1 MLGRTHTVKKTDIQE
16 GRIYNYVK
24 ERIMSRSIFPGSRIV
39 EDDLAKDFGVSR
51 AAIRHV
57 MTRLENDGFVE
68 IVPNKGAMVSKP
80 TSEEILKVYHTR
92 LYLELGACALAVHNI
107 TDEAIMRMEENYAA
121 QVKLKDSFSIA
132 DYVELNRDFH
142 WEIVRASN
150 NEFYEKYLNEIYN
163 VMHIYMIFYDYAMD
177 NSRSLQTHRLL
188 LNALKERNLSKAEEA
203 LRLDNAN
210 SIDGLKIGR
219 VCGV

>member
-1 MLGRTHTVKKTDIQE
+1 MKKTDIQE

-24 ERIMSRSIFPGSRIV
+24 ERIISRSIFPGNRIV

-51 AAIRHV
+51 AAVRHA
-57 MTRLENDGFVE
+57 MTRLESDGFVE

-80 TSEEILKVYHTR
+80 TREEILKVYHAR
-92 LYLELGACALAVHNI
+92 LHLELGACALAVQNI
-107 TDEAIMRMEENYAA
+107 TDEAIMRMEENYTA
-121 QVKLKDSFSIA
+121 QLKLKDTFSIA
-132 DYVELNRDFH
+132 EYVELNRDFH
-142 WEIVRASN
+142 WEIIRASN

-163 VMHIYMIFYDYAMD
+163 VMHIFMIFYDYAMD

-188 LNALKERNLSKAEEA
+188 LDALKERNLSKAGEA

-210 SIDGLKIGR
+210 CIDGLKVSR